1 MSMQMISE
9 TNDSLSGVQFNAT
22 IACRCEQ
29 GVVHDDRTDF
39 DGVFVWCE
47 TVENVDFTAVT

>member
-1 MSMQMISE
+1 MISE
-9 TNDSLSGVQFNAT
+9 TNDSLSGGAVQCE
-22 IACRCEQ
+22 IACGANRR
-29 GVVHDDRTDF
+29 GHDDRTDF